1 MAPPRRVGNNGCVVA
16 CIEDKNIGKK
26 CVRIVI
32 LIFGSYGDHAPM
44 WLVGQ
49 EAVRRGHQ
57 VVAIGNARFFAMH
70 DWSAMQTV
78 DIVTL
83 EESKAGEEKI
93 AENSVL
99 GNFGLFKTW
108 VETNLRRSYDALKQ
122 LAPFDDTIL
131 FIPNGPGALSA
142 LTIREQHAVPVM
154 HYHLDP
160 WSTLDTS
167 RDWSERFRNWTIK
180 KIIGSTVQKMFDE
193 FRRQEGLPRIPN
205 YAAWEDLQVDAACG
219 MYAEFTAKARP
230 FKAPPYPFYMTGF
243 SMTSMPPEPVPPHI
257 ETFLAS
263 GPPPVVVSK
272 PSWLAKNDRYFRET
286 ELALERLN
294 MRGILTGS
302 AGESTVTIL
311 RVPFAN
317 HRDFLHR
324 GSAFIHHGGA
334 GTAGAGL
341 YAGVPQIVVPQA
353 PMQRDFGHRLK
364 NLGVGA
370 IIDPWA
376 YRAARVAKVLEKLTT
391 SPTVAARC
399 LELAEELHRPGQTSC
414 ELVCD
419 AIEVLAKR
427 GCRFR

>member
-1 MAPPRRVGNNGCVVA
+1 M
-16 CIEDKNIGKK
+16 
-26 CVRIVI
+26 RIVI

-44 WLVGQ
+44 WLVGR

-78 DIVTL
+78 DIMTL
-83 EESKAGEEKI
+83 EESKTGEAKI
-93 AENSVL
+93 ADNTIL
-99 GNFGLFKTW
+99 GNFGLFKIW
-108 VETNLRRSYDALKQ
+108 VETNLRRSYNALKQ
-122 LAPFDDTIL
+122 FVPFDDTVL

-142 LTIREQHAVPVM
+142 LTMREQHAVPVM

-160 WSTLDTS
+160 WSTLDTT
-167 RDWSERFRNWTIK
+167 RDWFERFRNWTIK
-180 KIIGSTVQKMFDE
+180 KVIGGTVQTAFDE
-193 FRRQEGLPRIPN
+193 FRRQEGLPRISD
-205 YAAWEDLQVDAACG
+205 YAEWEEQQVDAACG
-219 MYAEFTAKARP
+219 MYAECTAKARP
-230 FKAPPYPFYMTGF
+230 FKAPPYAFHITGF
-243 SMTSMPPEPVPPHI
+243 SMTSMTPEPVPPHI
-257 ETFLAS
+257 EAFLAS
-263 GPPPVVVSK
+263 GTPPVVVSK

-286 ELALERLN
+286 ELALQRLHL
-294 MRGILTGS
+294 RGILTGS
-302 AGESTVTIL
+302 DGESTDTIL

-324 GSAFIHHGGA
+324 GCAFIHHGGA

-376 YRAARVAKVLEKLTT
+376 YRAARVAKALQALTT
-391 SPTVAARC
+391 SPTVSARC
-399 LELAEELHRPGQTSC
+399 RELAEELHRPAPASSEQ
-414 ELVCD
+414 VVD
-419 AIEVLAKR
+419 AIEALAQR
-427 GCRFR
+427 GCR